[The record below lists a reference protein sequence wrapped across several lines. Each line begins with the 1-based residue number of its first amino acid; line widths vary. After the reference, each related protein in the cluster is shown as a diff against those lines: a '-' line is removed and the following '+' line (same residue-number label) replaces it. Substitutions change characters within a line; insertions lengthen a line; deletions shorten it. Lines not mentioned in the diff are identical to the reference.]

1 MKNLLG
7 QRTKI
12 NLGLE
17 IDSERKIRVEE
28 NKKANQKTI
37 DYFETIWSKPEI
49 KRVHAISTNQF
60 KTLLWKVGKDYFKTL
75 NRSFV
80 VDDENKDFLDLI
92 AKYFTNDP
100 AFETETKGELRKG
113 LMIYGPCGTGKSSV
127 FDIIRKICLE
137 YSLMQFWFSNVSV
150 HDVVTEFNK
159 HGEQVVDKYSR
170 GTVHFDDLGT
180 EKMVQLWGVKE
191 NLFTRILQIRYNNFK
206 ERGTK
211 TFVTTNHSIQ
221 DFKKI
226 YGIQVYDRIFEM
238 FNFIELG
245 GKSRR
250 F

>member
-1 MKNLLG
+1 MENSIG
-7 QRTKI
+7 KI
-12 NLGLE
+12 IHNNLGL
-17 IDSERKIRVEE
+17 DCSSETRIQFEE
-28 NKKANQKTI
+28 NKNGNPKV
-37 DYFETIWSKPEI
+37 
-49 KRVHAISTNQF
+49 KRVHQISTNQF
-60 KTLLWKVGKDYFKTL
+60 KTLLWKVGKEYFKSM
-75 NRSFV
+75 NRSFD
-80 VDDENKDFLDLI
+80 VDAENKHFLDLI
-92 AKYFTNDP
+92 AKYFTNDS

-127 FDIIRKICLE
+127 FDIIRKICVD
-137 YSLMQFWFSNVSV
+137 YNLMQYWFSNVSV

-211 TFVTTNHSIQ
+211 TYVTTNHSIQ